1 LHKTRRGK
9 GVPDFG
15 NYVIGEVET
24 LRSLTESPHVAER
37 EIDIGVHRRPIE
49 DFFLKG
55 PIPFAELIPVGKMP
69 GKTLL
74 VWLLIVHRVTFSKSM
89 WVTLPTY
96 ALEEWGISVDAKADA
111 LKRLE
116 QAGKIAVKRPK
127 GGYLKV
133 RLLWKSKK

>member
-1 LHKTRRGK
+1 MSQSGK
-9 GVPDFG
+9 S
-15 NYVIGEVET
+15 T
-24 LRSLTESPHVAER
+24 LEL
-37 EIDIGVHRRPIE
+37 HRRPIE

-96 ALEEWGISVDAKADA
+96 ALKEWGISVDAKADA

-116 QAGKIAVKRPK
+116 Q
-127 GGYLKV
+127 GGRSPSSGRKAATS
-133 RLLWKSKK
+133 RCGCCGNRRNDR